1 MNNKLKAFTKK
12 HKKLLIFIP
21 IYILFIVLT
30 ELVMGFGFGDNK
42 AWEKGKRWAGK
53 GE

>member
-30 ELVMGFGFGDNK
+30 ELVMGFGFSDNK